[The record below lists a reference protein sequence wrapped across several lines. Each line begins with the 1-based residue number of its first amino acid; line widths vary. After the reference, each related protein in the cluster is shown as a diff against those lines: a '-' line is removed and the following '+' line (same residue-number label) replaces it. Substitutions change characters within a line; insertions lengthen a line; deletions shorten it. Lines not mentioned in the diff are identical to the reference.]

1 MLTDTTQFSVYCAGL
16 QADLGGD
23 EIYVAERKSIELIE
37 VKVEVINLPTHQGP
51 LTINLIPVILSM
63 PMLSNR
69 SRQLLNFFAM
79 IMDVLGG
86 EDGKYIF
93 DD

>member
-1 MLTDTTQFSVYCAGL
+1 MLQKV
-16 QADLGGD
+16 
-23 EIYVAERKSIELIE
+23 IEL
-37 VKVEVINLPTHQGP
+37 KVEVINLPTHQGP

-79 IMDVLGG
+79 IRDVLGG
-86 EDGKYIF
+86 GRMGNTSLMIRTGSRINSNNKL
-93 DD
+93 